1 MKSCFVAM
9 AALLALAAQPCLAAD
24 DFRDLGAGERRSSAF
39 AGVRLRLPLGAEDP
53 ERPSARLQVATFH
66 DYRNATGAMVRSHRS
81 DGIEIGMARTG
92 APALFVGGRNVAAER
107 RRLEA
112 KGSTGTTLLIVGG
125 VVLIVVVLAAVASAM
140 PQAGPD
146 EGAFD

>member
-1 MKSCFVAM
+1 MRPCFVAI
-9 AALLALAAQPCLAAD
+9 AALLALASQPCLAAD

-39 AGVRLRLPLGAEDP
+39 AGVRLRLPLGAENP
-53 ERPSARLQVATFH
+53 ERPSARLQVASFH
-66 DYRNATGAMVRSHRS
+66 EYRDATGAMVRGHRS
-81 DGIEIGMARTG
+81 QGVEIGLARTG
-92 APALFVGGRNVAAER
+92 APALFIGGRDVAAER

-125 VVLIVVVLAAVASAM
+125 VILVVVVLAAVAGAM
-140 PQAGPD
+140 PQAGPQ